1 MFLVVQHKI
10 GLIDNLQEYHT
21 RQEEKEPNKKKKLD
35 RKEQVLQIIMPNYDI
50 FINWDVNLA
59 SCIFTIYYTLI

>member
-21 RQEEKEPNKKKKLD
+21 RQEDSLQTSSRRKGTKQKKKLD
-35 RKEQVLQIIMPNYDI
+35 RKEQVLQIIMPN
-50 FINWDVNLA
+50 
-59 SCIFTIYYTLI
+59 

>member
-35 RKEQVLQIIMPNYDI
+35 RKEQVLQIIMPN
-50 FINWDVNLA
+50 
-59 SCIFTIYYTLI
+59 